1 MNLGPGAGDPGR
13 AVPPPGNENFMELS
27 ADNANKQRPFVFV
40 LSIIIFTF
48 VGLIY

>member
-1 MNLGPGAGDPGR
+1 MNLGPGAGDRGPAVTPG
-13 AVPPPGNENFMELS
+13 GNENFMKFS
-27 ADNANKQRPFVFV
+27 ADNGKKQRPFVFV